1 MKLKK
6 ICAILAAAVLCL
18 GVSACSPKADSS
30 TAETAQEE
38 TQAKEQT
45 ETTQTEEATEES
57 TELEAADLNIFIAA
71 SLKNSMEEIQK
82 VYSEKQPNINILY
95 NPDSSG
101 TLQKQ
106 IEEGATCDIF
116 FSAAQ
121 KQMNALNDEE
131 LIEKDSIVN
140 LLENQVVLIKPKD
153 GETKVTGFENITE
166 AKNIALAGE
175 DVPVGAYSREI
186 FESMGITDKVMSME
200 INEGANVTAVLAA
213 VSEGSNE
220 IGIVY
225 ATDASS
231 VKDSVDVIAS
241 APEGSLKSPVVYPV
255 GIVINEEATDAQKAA
270 AKDFIT
276 FLQSDDAIKVFS
288 DYGFKK
294 YE

>member
-1 MKLKK
+1 MKIKK
-6 ICAILAAAVLCL
+6 LGAIFAAVVLCF
-18 GVSACSPKADSS
+18 GFVACSPKAVPQSAD
-30 TAETAQEE
+30 T
-38 TQAKEQT
+38 AKE
-45 ETTQTEEATEES
+45 EPKAEEQAEDKASSEES
-57 TELEAADLNIFIAA
+57 TELKSADLNIFIAA
-71 SLKNSMEEIQK
+71 SLKNSMEEVQK
-82 VYSEKQPNINILY
+82 LYNEKQPNINILY

-121 KQMNALNDEE
+121 KQMKALDEKG
-131 LIEKDSIVN
+131 LIEKDSILN
-140 LLENQVVLIKPKD
+140 LLENQVVLIKPKG
-153 GETKVTGFENITE
+153 GETKVTGFENITD

-186 FESMGITDKVMSME
+186 FESMKITDKVMAME

-255 GIVINEEATDAQKAA
+255 GLVVNKEATDDEKAA
-270 AKDFIT
+270 AKDFIS
-276 FLQSDDAIKVFS
+276 FLKTDEVIKIFEN
-288 DYGFKK
+288 YGFKK
-294 YE
+294 FDE